1 MIQRPDRWI
10 VHLSG
15 FFYVKSLLLKINV
28 IFVRYNR
35 NDMNNK
41 IVKGV
46 TALVFIG
53 FSVVLVLM
61 MVQEIK
67 NGLVTAGQ
75 KGFFALYVVL
85 LCYALW
91 RVFVLIRDIIRK

>member
-1 MIQRPDRWI
+1 
-10 VHLSG
+10 
-15 FFYVKSLLLKINV
+15 
-28 IFVRYNR
+28 
-35 NDMNNK
+35 MNNK

-46 TALVFIG
+46 TSLVFIG
-53 FSVVLVLM
+53 FAIVLVLM

-67 NGLVTAGQ
+67 NGLVTGGQ

-91 RVFVLIRDIIRK
+91 RVFVLVKDIIRK